1 MALLPTRRLLSLA
14 LAAAVPLALAS
25 VFPILL
31 FVALLCFIGLVALVV
46 VDIGGAPKPQ
56 QLTVERLHDQRPSLG
71 EFNRVTL
78 RVRLKSSAKTSG
90 RNYRIWLRDEPPPE
104 IPGVTPL
111 LTGSIN
117 SDLEWD
123 GVYELRP
130 VRRGSYQFGDV
141 WLRIETPLRLALRQY
156 GFPLTEP
163 VRVYPNLRAVR
174 QYDLLIRRGRLAE
187 VGVHRTR
194 YLGRGNEFERL
205 RDYQPDDE
213 YRRINWKATAR
224 RNLPVTVEYETERS
238 QSLLLLLD
246 TGRLMGSPIG
256 DLEKLDHALN
266 SALLLAYVATKMGDR
281 VGTLA
286 FADQVRAFVPPARG
300 DRQFQLILDAL
311 QAIRAQPVESD
322 PRRTAMFLASHQT
335 RRSLIIFYTDL
346 AAEIEGDALI
356 ASLSLLSRRHLV
368 VCASLTDPDLV
379 ALANKLPEDSQ
390 QAYEKVVAARLLE
403 ERRRQLERL
412 NRLGIATLQ
421 GSPEALTPAVI
432 NHYLETKARSRL

>member
-1 MALLPTRRLLSLA
+1 MALLPSRRLLALA
-14 LAAAVPLALAS
+14 LAAGVPLALAS
-25 VFPILL
+25 VFPVLL

-46 VDIGGAPKPQ
+46 FDVRGAPKQ
-56 QLTVERLHDQRPSLG
+56 QQISVERLHDQRLSLG
-71 EFNRVTL
+71 EPNRVTL
-78 RVRLKSSAKTSG
+78 RVRLKSSANMAR

-104 IPGVTPL
+104 IPGATPQL
-111 LTGSIN
+111 AGSICP
-117 SDLEWD
+117 SAEWEGGYD
-123 GVYELRP
+123 LRP
-130 VRRGSYQFGDV
+130 LRRGTYQFGDV

-156 GFPLTEP
+156 GFPLSEP

-256 DLEKLDHALN
+256 DLDKLDHALN

-300 DRQFQLILDAL
+300 DQQFQLILDAL
-311 QAIRAQPVESD
+311 HAIRAQPVESD
-322 PRRTAMFLASHQT
+322 LRRTAIFLASHQT
-335 RRSLIIFYTDL
+335 RRSLILLFTDL
-346 AAEIEGDALI
+346 AAEIEGDERV

-368 VCASLTDPDLV
+368 VFASLTDPDLV
-379 ALANKLPEDSQ
+379 ALAGNLPDDSR
-390 QAYEKVVAARLLE
+390 QAYEKVVAWRLLE

-421 GSPEALTPAVI
+421 GSPEELTPAVI